1 MIESDDIRALP
12 KAYARR
18 KPVAD
23 ITDVFAETPG
33 QANGRSRRPANNTRK
48 ELVRERLLEKA
59 AELFC
64 ANGFSK
70 TSINDIADSLSLK
83 RSSVYHYFQNK
94 EEIVRALFIDEYG
107 RRCNELLELFERKEL
122 TALERLAGVAKKKE
136 AASPCA
142 VLCPHRW
149 M

>member
-1 MIESDDIRALP
+1 MIENDDIRALP

-23 ITDVFAETPG
+23 ITDVFAE
-33 QANGRSRRPANNTRK
+33 QAPDQGNGRSRRPANNARK

-70 TSINDIADSLSLK
+70 TSIND
-83 RSSVYHYFQNK
+83 
-94 EEIVRALFIDEYG
+94 
-107 RRCNELLELFERKEL
+107 LLR
-122 TALERLAGVAKKKE
+122 
-136 AASPCA
+136 P
-142 VLCPHRW
+142 
-149 M
+149 